1 MKNSL
6 LNLSACVAMIMA
18 CLSGRVIG
26 DTKCPL
32 PLKEVEAIETFFKEF
47 KEAFNA
53 KDAEK
58 VKHLSGNN
66 WNDWARN
73 IKRGVKIEC
82 IEILDIVT
90 DEVTNVVTKTTAIET
105 NGKRSSPEIVF
116 TLVKHDG
123 AYSIEKMAVPK
134 VDKRN
139 QEFDAAVKTK
149 EMLIDAINAH
159 DMDVVKSLLSF
170 NEAKNFEAELSS
182 RGLMWIKS
190 AIVNGVV
197 VPLEDSGVGRERE
210 DLLIGRVC
218 VPSSSGGTN
227 VLEQFYFK
235 DGKIDRAAPRKE
247 TKEEFMK
254 RFEAEKEKSRKERE
268 AREAAEQKK
277 HAEEALERTRLK
289 YL

>member
-6 LNLSACVAMIMA
+6 LNLSVCVAMIMA
-18 CLSGRVIG
+18 CLSGRAIG

-82 IEILDIVT
+82 LEILDIVT

-149 EMLIDAINAH
+149 EMLIDAINAR

-170 NEAKNFEAELSS
+170 NEAKNFEVELSS

-218 VPSSSGGTN
+218 VPCSPGGTN
-227 VLEQFYFK
+227 VLRRFIFK

-277 HAEEALERTRLK
+277 LAEEALERTRSK
-289 YL
+289 YR